1 MDYKLD
7 LPSSSRV
14 HPVFHVSW
22 LKKLIGNKIPIKT
35 IFPIFSE
42 LDEEGQVILKP
53 EQIME
58 TRTKQLHNRA
68 ITEYLIKWKNLSI
81 ENSTWEDETFVQKHP
96 QLIKH

>member
-1 MDYKLD
+1 MSIKQINKDNKLTPKYYGPYKVLQKISSMAYKLEI
-7 LPSSSRV
+7 PSSSRV

-68 ITEYLIKWKNLSI
+68 ITE
-81 ENSTWEDETFVQKHP
+81 
-96 QLIKH
+96 